1 MTDRD
6 RFRDPDERD
15 ARATVADLID
25 ASLRKLVTAI
35 IVAGG
40 LIAIA
45 IWWSP
50 SPHYQVAVGDGL
62 VVRVNTHSG
71 NVVACR
77 GEVCAQ
83 VLENGQDLED
93 HLPPPPAPVPALPAP
108 AATPSPAA
116 APAAQP
122 AH

>member
-6 RFRDPDERD
+6 RFRDPDERE
-15 ARATVADLID
+15 ARATVAELID

-71 NVVACR
+71 KVIACR

-93 HLPPPPAPVPALPAP
+93 HLPPPTPPAP
-108 AATPSPAA
+108 ALSAPAA
-116 APAAQP
+116 APAAAP
-122 AH
+122 APAPAAH

>member
-1 MTDRD
+1 MSDRD
-6 RFRDPDERD
+6 RFRDPDERE

-25 ASLRKLVTAI
+25 ASLRKIVTAI

-50 SPHYQVAVGDGL
+50 YPHYQVAVGDGL
-62 VVRVNTHSG
+62 VVRVNTHTG
-71 NVVACR
+71 KVVACR

-83 VLENGQDLED
+83 VLENGQHLAD
-93 HLPPPPAPVPALPAP
+93 HLPPPAPVPALPAP
-108 AATPSPAA
+108 AATPAA
-116 APAAQP
+116 ATAPAATP